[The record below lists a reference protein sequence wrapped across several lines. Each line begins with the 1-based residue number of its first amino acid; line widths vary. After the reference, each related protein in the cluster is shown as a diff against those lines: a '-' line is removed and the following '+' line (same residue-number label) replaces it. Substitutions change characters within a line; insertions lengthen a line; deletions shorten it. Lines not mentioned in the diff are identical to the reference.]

1 VLVEAPTRPA
11 STDELE
17 ALIREAR
24 ERQRRRRLRIAAAVL
39 VVAAAG
45 AAAYGI
51 SRSVGSRAPS
61 VDHVPNGPVVNVGAF
76 RQHGQLAFI
85 SGTTLWLLDGTTGK
99 LDRLPTPGGFT
110 PSQPVFSFDG
120 KWLAYL
126 EQHLGPATGD
136 DYARLWIAHADG
148 SGAHVVPSL
157 KVYGLFGWS
166 PTADALAVAAG
177 PERTKQ
183 PCPCYSPT
191 TLRIISAQGSS
202 RIIAR
207 TSWLYGASW
216 SPDGTKLVI
225 AANRYPHST
234 IAVYSASGG
243 HGTTWLRMD
252 NHQRL
257 NGMTGVLFDVA
268 GWWPRLGVGVWVF
281 GDGAVRNL
289 DNTPLDLITS
299 PGARPRALGQ
309 TLSDGTTDAV
319 AASSSGGVAIVTD
332 HGGGRSAWQDKTVK
346 LCSSGTGSCNTLPHA
361 RGDVTVDP
369 AWAPDGKT
377 LAYVEA
383 PNVRTGPWSQR
394 ALAAWFAA
402 HRVLLYD
409 SSTGRVQALPGAH
422 GATAITWSRNG
433 RSLLYVRNDALW
445 LLPTLDG
452 RPVRI
457 AAPLFPF
464 HNWPQYYAQ
473 IAWAHQFA
481 WADTST
487 SVSTR

>member
-1 VLVEAPTRPA
+1 MLVETPTRPA

-24 ERQRRRRLRIAAAVL
+24 ERQHRRRGRIAALVLAVAL
-39 VVAAAG
+39 VG

-51 SRSVGSRAPS
+51 SRSAGGGAPT
-61 VDHVPNGPVVNVGAF
+61 VERVPHGPVVNLGAF
-76 RQHGQLAFI
+76 SGHGRLAFI
-85 SGTTLWLLDGTTGK
+85 SGSTLWVLDGTTSR
-99 LDRLPTPGGFT
+99 LHRLPTPGGFT

-120 KWLAYL
+120 RWLAYL

-136 DYARLWIAHADG
+136 DYARLWIARADG
-148 SGAHVVPSL
+148 SDAHVVPGLTVYSL
-157 KVYGLFGWS
+157 VGWS
-166 PTADALAVAAG
+166 PSTDALAVAAG
-177 PERTKQ
+177 PERTTQ

-191 TLRIISAQGSS
+191 TLRIVSADGSH
-202 RIIAR
+202 RTVAR
-207 TSWLYGASW
+207 TSWLYGAAW
-216 SPDGTKLVI
+216 SPDGKKLVI
-225 AANRYPHST
+225 AADRYPHST
-234 IAVYSASGG
+234 IAVYSAAGG
-243 HGTTWLRMD
+243 RGITWLRMD

-257 NGMTGVLFDVA
+257 NGMNGVLFRIA
-268 GWWPRLGVGVWVF
+268 GWWPHVGIGFWVF

-299 PGARPRALGQ
+299 PGARPRLVGQ

-319 AASSSGGVAIVTD
+319 TASSSGDVAIVTD
-332 HGGGRSAWQDKTVK
+332 HGGGRAAWQDKTLK
-346 LCSSGTGSCNTLPHA
+346 LCTSQTGGCRPLPHA

-369 AWAPDGKT
+369 AWSPDGKT

-383 PNVRTGPWSQR
+383 PNVRTGPWSQQ
-394 ALAAWFAA
+394 AIAGWFAA

-409 SSTGRVQALPGAH
+409 SSAGRVRALSAAH

-445 LLPTLDG
+445 LLPAIG
-452 RPVRI
+452 NRPVRI
-457 AAPLFPF
+457 AAPLFPT

-473 IAWAHQFA
+473 IAWASQFA
-481 WADTST
+481 WTDTT
-487 SVSTR
+487 ASVSTR